1 MKTIPISQRQTLAKH
16 LINELSEKLQSTY
29 WLSNEAFEQTVCKKA
44 HEDYRLNKGRYL
56 SVCPQ
61 LNPKLFALC
70 HQVQRVLH
78 CSAPIDYLLR
88 DDPSVNAFAI
98 YIPQGKDPSLIRL
111 NSGAIEHLTEDELKW
126 LIGHEIGHIINHDT
140 ALDRLYDACYEW
152 KKNTLPLS
160 IKNGMHYH
168 DLLRELE
175 ADRYGLLACGSEEI
189 AMRAICKFQSGG
201 KVEQFDLEAFLQMNH
216 ELALYFLQER
226 KGLGDTHPIY
236 PIRVEALH
244 IFAHS
249 KSSADLQKQMKPILT
264 ILEYFTIHS

>member
-29 WLSNEAFEQTVCKKA
+29 WLSNGTIEQTVCKKA
-44 HEDYRLNKGRYL
+44 HEDYLLNKGRYL

-70 HQVQRVLH
+70 HQVQRALH
-78 CSAPIDYLLR
+78 CSIPIDYLLR
-88 DDPSVNAFAI
+88 DDPSVNATAI
-98 YIPQGKDPSLIRL
+98 YMPQGKDPSLIKL
-111 NSGAIEHLTEDELKW
+111 NSGAIEHLTEEELKW

-140 ALDRLYDACYEW
+140 ALDRLYNACYEW

-160 IKNGMHYH
+160 IKNRMHYH

-201 KVEQFDLEAFLQMNH
+201 RVEQFNLDAFLQMNH
-216 ELALYFLQER
+216 ELALYFLQEC
-226 KGLGDTHPIY
+226 KGLGDSHPIY

-244 IFAHS
+244 IFARS
-249 KSSADLQKQMKPILT
+249 RNSAELLKQMKPILT